1 MWVCISD
8 ECIILVTASMKLDV
22 RNGIRTVK
30 NTVAVVSKV
39 IFGNYSGALILEG
52 LGGVLIP

>member
-1 MWVCISD
+1 
-8 ECIILVTASMKLDV
+8 MKLDV

-39 IFGNYSGALILEG
+39 IFGNYSGALILEE